1 MSATLEYIDTT
12 TTYGDEALSIID
24 AYRSTMDD
32 RTVVEELD
40 YEFPYFAQHLGLHG
54 VYLANLADNLSGAF
68 KWRGALVGA
77 LNLQEMGASH
87 LVAPSAGNH
96 ARGAVLAAKALDM
109 RITVA
114 VPSSAPHA
122 KKEGIR
128 ELWDSHQLRIAV
140 AGDTFDASLLWA
152 EAQDGE
158 LLHPYDDRYVMSG
171 QGTVLDDILR
181 LKPDTTDIVSPIG
194 GGGLPAG
201 MVRRSQE
208 LGREDITFHL
218 TEAPG
223 NNSASQ
229 SLRLGRLVATD
240 MPNQRFGG
248 SAVKQVG
255 DLPFDVLSSASNVNM
270 VQVSEDDISFL
281 SELYLD
287 GRRELLRENTPNF
300 EPTSL
305 VAVAAMKQLYGKTG
319 ETVVLGTG
327 QNDSV
332 FPSNVVPFDRNNM
345 FRGWQ

>member
-1 MSATLEYIDTT
+1 MPATLEYIDTT

-24 AYRSTMDD
+24 AFRSTMDD

-40 YEFPYFAQHLGLHG
+40 REFPYFAQYLELQGIC
-54 VYLANLADNLSGAF
+54 LANLADNISGTF

-77 LNLQEMGASH
+77 LNLQETGATH

-96 ARGAVLAAKALDM
+96 ARGAVLAAKALGM
-109 RITVA
+109 KITVA

-128 ELWDSHQLRIAV
+128 ELWNSSQLQIAV
-140 AGDTFDASLLWA
+140 AGDTFDASLAWA
-152 EAQDGE
+152 KSQDGE
-158 LLHPYDDRYVMSG
+158 LLHPYDDTYVMSG

-181 LKPDTTDIVSPIG
+181 LKPNTTDIVAPVG
-194 GGGLPAG
+194 GGGLSAG

-208 LGREDITFHL
+208 LGREDIIFHL
-218 TEAPG
+218 AEAPG
-223 NNSASQ
+223 SNSTSQ
-229 SLRLGRLVATD
+229 SLRLGRLATAD

-255 DLPFDVLSSASNVNM
+255 NLPFEVLSQSHNVNM
-270 VQVSEDDISFL
+270 VEVSEHDINLL

-287 GRRELLRENTPNF
+287 GRRDLLRQNTPNF

-305 VAVAAMKQLYGKTG
+305 VAVAAMKQLIGKTG

-327 QNDSV
+327 RNDTV
-332 FPSNVVPFDRNNM
+332 FPAASVKSRRLFI
-345 FRGWQ
+345 